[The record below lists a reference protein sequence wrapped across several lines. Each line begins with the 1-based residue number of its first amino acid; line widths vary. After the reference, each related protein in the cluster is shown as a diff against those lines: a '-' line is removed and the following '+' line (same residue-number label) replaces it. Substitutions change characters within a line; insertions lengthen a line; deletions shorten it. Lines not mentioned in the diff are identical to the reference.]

1 MTDLPPPLPV
11 AALQLA
17 GLWALAFVQPLF
29 DILGKNAAF
38 FVARD
43 NTAGDILIFAFTFVL
58 VPPLVLTLL
67 VFLARLIA
75 RKAGAVVMLT
85 LIALLVA
92 ALVMQILKGPLPE
105 SEVLVPF
112 SLALGAGAAALYA
125 RAVPARSLF
134 TVLGAAPAVFL
145 ALFLLF
151 SPVNELVTPHAEAKS
166 GAGAAAATRPPIVV
180 MVFDELPATS
190 LMRPDRRLDAKRFPN
205 FARMGRE
212 ATWYRNA
219 IGAADGTYV
228 AVPAIFTGRQP
239 QVELPTVRTYPHNL
253 FRLLGRSYT
262 QHAFEPL
269 TRLCPVDLCG
279 ERDRPGQGERL
290 SSLASDLRVVSERL
304 LLPDDLASGLPP
316 IDRDWEDFAAQE
328 GDDGLAEDAQTSAR
342 GKRFSEAGVAGGDLV
357 AERLRSGRAVVR
369 TMKPSSKPGLWMVHY
384 VMPHVPWRFLPDGR
398 QYVVDGPTIP
408 GLAADQTWTRNRFL
422 RDQGFQRHLLQ
433 ARFADKLL
441 GEAISKMK
449 ATGLWDR
456 ALVIAVA
463 DHGVSVRPGIP
474 RRPVTRENFSEITN
488 VPLFVKMPGQRKG
501 GVEDGPA
508 RVIDIVPTIVKRLG
522 IKTDWKFDGIPLD
535 EPHPDKPLQMRN
547 GRRAKLVSVGRAQF
561 LRGQR
566 AQLERQSAVFPP
578 GNEDALYEIGP
589 RRDLVGRRVTSAQPS
604 GAASGRIDGASLY
617 RKVNPATGVVP
628 AYVTGELSGV
638 APGRTIAV
646 AVNGT
651 IRATG
656 QTYSSG
662 GGTRYSVI
670 VRPSAFRNGAN
681 RVEVLGV
688 GGSGFQR
695 LARTG

>member
-105 SEVLVPF
+105 SEVLLPV

-166 GAGAAAATRPPIVV
+166 GAGAAASARPPIVV

-205 FARMGRE
+205 FARMGRQ

-279 ERDRPGQGERL
+279 ERDRPGQGARL

-369 TMKPSSKPGLWMVHY
+369 TMKPSSKPGLWMVHF

-408 GLAADQTWTRNRFL
+408 GLAGDQTWTANGFL

-441 GEAISKMK
+441 GEAISQMK
-449 ATGLWDR
+449 STGLWDR

-501 GVEDGPA
+501 GVQDGPA
-508 RVIDIVPTIVKRLG
+508 RVIDVVPTIVKRLG

-535 EPHPDKPLQMRN
+535 EPHPDRPLQMRN

-638 APGRTIAV
+638 APGRTIAI

-681 RVEVLGV
+681 RVEVLGI

>member
-43 NTAGDILIFAFTFVL
+43 NTAGDILIFAFAFVL

-85 LIALLVA
+85 LIALLVT

-105 SEVLVPF
+105 AEVLLPV

-239 QVELPTVRTYPHNL
+239 QVELPTVRTYPQNL

-279 ERDRPGQGERL
+279 ERDRPGQGARL

-408 GLAADQTWTRNRFL
+408 GLAGDQTWTANGFL

-463 DHGVSVRPGIP
+463 DHGVSVRPRIP
-474 RRPVTRENFSEITN
+474 RRPVTRENFSEIAN

-508 RVIDIVPTIVKRLG
+508 RVIDVVPTIVKRLG

-547 GRRAKLVSVGRAQF
+547 GRRAKLVSVSRAQF

-604 GAASGRIDGASLY
+604 GAASGRIDGAALY

>member
-43 NTAGDILIFAFTFVL
+43 NTAGDILIFAFAFVL

-85 LIALLVA
+85 LIALLVT

-105 SEVLVPF
+105 AEVLLPV

-279 ERDRPGQGERL
+279 ERDRPGQGARL

-369 TMKPSSKPGLWMVHY
+369 TMEPSSKPGLWMVHY

-408 GLAADQTWTRNRFL
+408 GLAGDQTWTANGFL

-433 ARFADKLL
+433 ARFADRLL

-463 DHGVSVRPGIP
+463 DHGVSVRPRIP
-474 RRPVTRENFSEITN
+474 RRPVTRENFSEIGN

-501 GVEDGPA
+501 DVQDGPA
-508 RVIDIVPTIVKRLG
+508 RVIDVVPTIVKRLG

-547 GRRAKLVSVGRAQF
+547 GRRAKLVSVSRAQF

-578 GNEDALYEIGP
+578 GNEAALYEIGP
-589 RRDLVGRRVTSAQPS
+589 RRDLVGRRVTSARPS
-604 GAASGRIDGASLY
+604 GAASGRIDGAALY

-681 RVEVLGV
+681 RVEILGV

>member
-105 SEVLVPF
+105 AEVLLPV

-166 GAGAAAATRPPIVV
+166 GAGAAASARPPIVV

-219 IGAADGTYV
+219 VGAADGTYV

-279 ERDRPGQGERL
+279 ERDRPGQGARL

-408 GLAADQTWTRNRFL
+408 GLAGDQTWTRNAFL

-463 DHGVSVRPGIP
+463 DHGVSVRPRIP
-474 RRPVTRENFSEITN
+474 RRPVTRENFSEIGN
-488 VPLFVKMPGQRKG
+488 VPLFV
-501 GVEDGPA
+501 
-508 RVIDIVPTIVKRLG
+508 
-522 IKTDWKFDGIPLD
+522 
-535 EPHPDKPLQMRN
+535 
-547 GRRAKLVSVGRAQF
+547 
-561 LRGQR
+561 
-566 AQLERQSAVFPP
+566 
-578 GNEDALYEIGP
+578 
-589 RRDLVGRRVTSAQPS
+589 
-604 GAASGRIDGASLY
+604 
-617 RKVNPATGVVP
+617 
-628 AYVTGELSGV
+628 
-638 APGRTIAV
+638 
-646 AVNGT
+646 
-651 IRATG
+651 
-656 QTYSSG
+656 
-662 GGTRYSVI
+662 
-670 VRPSAFRNGAN
+670 
-681 RVEVLGV
+681 
-688 GGSGFQR
+688 
-695 LARTG
+695 

>member
-105 SEVLVPF
+105 SEVLLPV

-166 GAGAAAATRPPIVV
+166 GAGAAASARPPIVV

-279 ERDRPGQGERL
+279 ERDRPGQGARL

-369 TMKPSSKPGLWMVHY
+369 TMKPSSKPGLWMVHF

-408 GLAADQTWTRNRFL
+408 GLAGDQTWTANGFL

-441 GEAISKMK
+441 GEAISQMK
-449 ATGLWDR
+449 STGLWDR

-501 GVEDGPA
+501 GVQDGPA
-508 RVIDIVPTIVKRLG
+508 RVIDVVPTIVKRLG

-638 APGRTIAV
+638 APGRTIAI

-681 RVEVLGV
+681 RVEVLGI

>member
-1 MTDLPPPLPV
+1 M
-11 AALQLA
+11 
-17 GLWALAFVQPLF
+17 
-29 DILGKNAAF
+29 
-38 FVARD
+38 
-43 NTAGDILIFAFTFVL
+43 
-58 VPPLVLTLL
+58 
-67 VFLARLIA
+67 
-75 RKAGAVVMLT
+75 
-85 LIALLVA
+85 
-92 ALVMQILKGPLPE
+92 
-105 SEVLVPF
+105 
-112 SLALGAGAAALYA
+112 
-125 RAVPARSLF
+125 
-134 TVLGAAPAVFL
+134 
-145 ALFLLF
+145 
-151 SPVNELVTPHAEAKS
+151 
-166 GAGAAAATRPPIVV
+166 
-180 MVFDELPATS
+180 
-190 LMRPDRRLDAKRFPN
+190 
-205 FARMGRE
+205 
-212 ATWYRNA
+212 
-219 IGAADGTYV
+219 
-228 AVPAIFTGRQP
+228 PAIFTGRQP

-279 ERDRPGQGERL
+279 ERDRPGQGARL

-408 GLAADQTWTRNRFL
+408 GLAGDQTWTANGFL

-463 DHGVSVRPGIP
+463 DHGVSVRPRIP
-474 RRPVTRENFSEITN
+474 RRPVTRENFSEIAN

-508 RVIDIVPTIVKRLG
+508 RVIDVVPTIVKRLG

-547 GRRAKLVSVGRAQF
+547 GRRAKLVSVSRAQF

-604 GAASGRIDGASLY
+604 GAASGRIDGAALY

>member
-43 NTAGDILIFAFTFVL
+43 NTAGDILIFAFAFVL

-85 LIALLVA
+85 LIALLVT

-105 SEVLVPF
+105 AGVLLPV

-125 RAVPARSLF
+125 RAVPARSIF

-279 ERDRPGQGERL
+279 ERDRPGQGARL

-369 TMKPSSKPGLWMVHY
+369 TMEPSSKPGLWMVHY

-408 GLAADQTWTRNRFL
+408 GLAGDQTWTANGFL

-463 DHGVSVRPGIP
+463 DHGVSVRPRIP
-474 RRPVTRENFSEITN
+474 RRPVTRENFSEIAN

-501 GVEDGPA
+501 AVQDGPA
-508 RVIDIVPTIVKRLG
+508 RVIDVVPTIVKRLG
-522 IKTDWKFDGIPLD
+522 INTDWKFDGTPLD

-547 GRRAKLVSVGRAQF
+547 GRRAKLVSVSRAQF

-566 AQLERQSAVFPP
+566 AQLRRQSAVFPP
-578 GNEDALYEIGP
+578 GDEDALYEIGP
-589 RRDLVGRRVTSAQPS
+589 RRDLVGRRVTSARSS
-604 GAASGRIDGASLY
+604 GAASGRIDGATLY

-695 LARTG
+695 LAHTG

>member
-105 SEVLVPF
+105 SEVLLPV

-166 GAGAAAATRPPIVV
+166 GAGAAASARPPIVV

-205 FARMGRE
+205 FARMGRQ

-279 ERDRPGQGERL
+279 ERDRPGQGARL

-408 GLAADQTWTRNRFL
+408 GLAGDQTWTANGFL

-441 GEAISKMK
+441 GEAISQMK
-449 ATGLWDR
+449 STGLWDR

-501 GVEDGPA
+501 GVQDGPA
-508 RVIDIVPTIVKRLG
+508 RVIDVVPTIVKRLG

-535 EPHPDKPLQMRN
+535 EPHPDRPLQMRN

-638 APGRTIAV
+638 APGRTIAI

-681 RVEVLGV
+681 RVEVLGI